1 MHLWVYSYLHTLKV
15 ANVRLIS
22 ILHEE
27 GLMRETPDLQLV
39 LFECSSLLTWAS
51 LNKDFQKPSHGFD
64 CVCPTLPPT
73 GSVMLDWRLSCLL
86 LQAAVLLLLSK
97 GERMCPTT
105 CRCEGKIVYCE
116 SGIFQD
122 VPVNI
127 TTGCQGLS
135 LRYNSL
141 LVLLP
146 YQFAHLNQL
155 VWLYLDHNSINAID
169 VLAFH
174 GVRRLKELILSSNK
188 ITHLYNNTFS
198 AIPNLRNLDLSYNQ
212 LQSLQPGHFHG
223 LRKLQ
228 NLHLRSNGL
237 KQILIRT
244 FLECRSL
251 EFLDL
256 GYNRLRSITRTTF
269 FGLFKLKELRLEHNQ
284 FSRINFF
291 IFPRLTNLQGL
302 YLQWNRIRSISQG
315 VPWIWQ
321 KLQKLDLSGNEIQML
336 DPAVFQ
342 CMPNLQMLNLESNK
356 LSNVPVEVVA
366 AWTSLTTISL
376 AGNAWD
382 CSPGICPL
390 MGWLRTFRN
399 SKDINMICSSP
410 KSVQSERVVDIVRNY
425 SICVDIS
432 TMFPTTTLIVLSSTQ
447 TVNITTRPASS
458 GFTDLTHTVSP
469 SKKLSS
475 SSVRPRGTDRKTA
488 EFTTGSFTS
497 RIPPETPTSFI
508 PELQFEHMSFH
519 KIIAGSVALFLSVS
533 LILLVIY
540 VSWKR
545 YPNTMRQLQQHSVNH
560 KRRKKAHKQEQ
571 DLNSQLQ
578 EYYLNYHSNSE
589 TIDSLVNETRPCT
602 CTISGSIECEVW
614 ATHSTFRE
622 T

>member
-1 MHLWVYSYLHTLKV
+1 MCSLFISFRGLLLHSVT
-15 ANVRLIS
+15 
-22 ILHEE
+22 
-27 GLMRETPDLQLV
+27 M
-39 LFECSSLLTWAS
+39 
-51 LNKDFQKPSHGFD
+51 
-64 CVCPTLPPT
+64 
-73 GSVMLDWRLSCLL
+73 GSVMLDWRVSCLL

-97 GERMCPTT
+97 GERMCPAS

-122 VPVNI
+122 IPENI

-135 LRYNSL
+135 MRYNNL

-155 VWLYLDHNSINAID
+155 IWLYLDHNSINAVD
-169 VLAFH
+169 ALAFH

-188 ITHLYNNTFS
+188 INHLHNNTFS

-212 LQSLQPGHFHG
+212 LQYLQPGHFNG

-256 GYNRLRSITRTTF
+256 GYNRLRSLTRTTF
-269 FGLFKLKELRLEHNQ
+269 LGLFKLKELHLEHNQ

-291 IFPRLTNLQGL
+291 IFPRLTDLQAL

-315 VPWIWQ
+315 VPWTWH
-321 KLQKLDLSGNEIQML
+321 KLQKLDLSGNEIQIL

-356 LSNVPVEVVA
+356 LSSVPVEAVA
-366 AWTSLTTISL
+366 AWTSLTMISL

-382 CSPGICPL
+382 CSPSICPL
-390 MGWLRTFRN
+390 MAWLKTFRD
-399 SKDINMICSSP
+399 SKDISMICSSP
-410 KSVQSERVVDIVRNY
+410 KSVQGERVVDVVRNH
-425 SICVDIS
+425 STCVAMS
-432 TMFPTTTLIVLSSTQ
+432 NVFTTTALILLTPAQV
-447 TVNITTRPASS
+447 VNVSPQPSPS
-458 GFTDLTHTVSP
+458 GVTDLTRSASP
-469 SKKLSS
+469 AQRLTPSPVHPSW
-475 SSVRPRGTDRKTA
+475 TARKTT
-488 EFTTGSFTS
+488 ESTTMSSTTPIS
-497 RIPPETPTSFI
+497 PEPPTSFI
-508 PELQFEHMSFH
+508 PEPQFEHMAFH

-540 VSWKR
+540 VSWR
-545 YPNTMRQLQQHSVNH
+545 HYPNTMRQLQQHSVNH
-560 KRRKKAHKQEQ
+560 KRRKKARKQEQ

-578 EYYLNYHSNSE
+578 EYYLSYHSNSE
-589 TIDSLVNETRPCT
+589 TLDSLVNETRPCT
-602 CTISGSIECEVW
+602 CTISGSIECEV
-614 ATHSTFRE
+614 
-622 T
+622 

>member
-1 MHLWVYSYLHTLKV
+1 M
-15 ANVRLIS
+15 
-22 ILHEE
+22 
-27 GLMRETPDLQLV
+27 
-39 LFECSSLLTWAS
+39 CSSSIYYRGLLLLS
-51 LNKDFQKPSHGFD
+51 LAM
-64 CVCPTLPPT
+64 

-97 GERMCPTT
+97 GERMCPAS

-116 SGIFQD
+116 SGIFHD
-122 VPVNI
+122 IPENI

-135 LRYNSL
+135 LRYNNL

-155 VWLYLDHNSINAID
+155 IWLYLDHNSITAID
-169 VLAFH
+169 ALAFH

-188 ITHLYNNTFS
+188 ITHLHNNTFS

-212 LQSLQPGHFHG
+212 LQSLQPGHFYG

-237 KQILIRT
+237 KQILVRT

-256 GYNRLRSITRTTF
+256 GYNRLRSLTRTTF
-269 FGLFKLKELRLEHNQ
+269 LGLFKLKELHLEHNQ

-291 IFPRLTNLQGL
+291 IFPRLTNLQAL
-302 YLQWNRIRSISQG
+302 YLQWNRIRSINQG
-315 VPWIWQ
+315 VPWTWH
-321 KLQKLDLSGNEIQML
+321 KLQRLDLSGNEIQML

-342 CMPNLQMLNLESNK
+342 CMPNLQILNLESNK
-356 LSNVPVEVVA
+356 LSSVPVEAVA

-382 CSPGICPL
+382 CSPSICPL
-390 MGWLRTFRN
+390 MGWLQTIRD
-399 SKDINMICSSP
+399 SKDISMICSSP
-410 KSVQSERVVDIVRNY
+410 KSVQGERVVDIVRNQ
-425 SICVDIS
+425 STCVFS
-432 TMFPTTTLIVLSSTQ
+432 TIAPIILTTTPV
-447 TVNITTRPASS
+447 VNITTHPSAPGVTELARTESPVQRLTAS
-458 GFTDLTHTVSP
+458 P
-469 SKKLSS
+469 
-475 SSVRPRGTDRKTA
+475 VRPSGMDRKTT
-488 EFTTGSFTS
+488 EFTTPSSTS
-497 RIPPETPTSFI
+497 PISLEPPTSFI
-508 PELQFEHMSFH
+508 PELPFEHMAFH

-540 VSWKR
+540 VSWRR

-560 KRRKKAHKQEQ
+560 KRRKKARKQEQ

-578 EYYLNYHSNSE
+578 EYYLSYHSNSE
-589 TIDSLVNETRPCT
+589 TMDSLVNETRPCT
-602 CTISGSIECEVW
+602 CTISGSIECEV
-614 ATHSTFRE
+614 
-622 T
+622 

>member
-1 MHLWVYSYLHTLKV
+1 M
-15 ANVRLIS
+15 
-22 ILHEE
+22 
-27 GLMRETPDLQLV
+27 
-39 LFECSSLLTWAS
+39 
-51 LNKDFQKPSHGFD
+51 
-64 CVCPTLPPT
+64 

-86 LQAAVLLLLSK
+86 LQAAFLLLLSS
-97 GERMCPTT
+97 GERMCPTS

-122 VPVNI
+122 IPVNI

-155 VWLYLDHNSINAID
+155 VWLYLDHNSINTID
-169 VLAFH
+169 VLAFQ

-188 ITHLYNNTFS
+188 ITFLHNNTFS
-198 AIPNLRNLDLSYNQ
+198 VIPNLRNLDLSYNQ

-237 KQILIRT
+237 KQIFFRT
-244 FLECRSL
+244 FMECRSL

-256 GYNRLRSITRTTF
+256 GYNRLRSVTRTTF
-269 FGLFKLKELRLEHNQ
+269 LGLFKLRELHLEHNQ

-291 IFPRLTNLQGL
+291 IFPRLTNLQAL

-315 VPWIWQ
+315 SPWTWQ

-342 CMPNLQMLNLESNK
+342 CMPNLQTLNLESNK
-356 LSNVPVEVVA
+356 LSSAPVEVVA

-382 CSPGICPL
+382 CSFSICPL
-390 MGWLRTFRN
+390 MGWLRTFRD

-410 KSVQSERVVDIVRNY
+410 KSVQGERVVDVVRNY
-425 SICVDIS
+425 SVCVDVSSMFSS
-432 TMFPTTTLIVLSSTQ
+432 TTVITLSSTQ
-447 TVNITTRPASS
+447 MENITSWPAPS
-458 GFTDLTHTVSP
+458 GLTDLTHTLSP
-469 SKKLSS
+469 SKKLTT
-475 SSVRPRGTDRKTA
+475 SVRPRGTNRKTV
-488 EFTTGSFTS
+488 EITTVSFTS
-497 RIPPETPTSFI
+497 HISPETSTSFI

-602 CTISGSIECEVW
+602 CTISGSIECEV
-614 ATHSTFRE
+614 
-622 T
+622 

>member
-1 MHLWVYSYLHTLKV
+1 MCSLSVSF
-15 ANVRLIS
+15 R
-22 ILHEE
+22 
-27 GLMRETPDLQLV
+27 GL
-39 LFECSSLLTWAS
+39 LL
-51 LNKDFQKPSHGFD
+51 PSA
-64 CVCPTLPPT
+64 TM

-86 LQAAVLLLLSK
+86 LQAAVLLLLGK
-97 GERMCPTT
+97 GERVCPAS

-122 VPVNI
+122 IPENI

-135 LRYNSL
+135 LRYNNL

-155 VWLYLDHNSINAID
+155 IWLYLDHNSIDAID
-169 VLAFH
+169 ALAFH

-188 ITHLYNNTFS
+188 ITHLHNNTFS

-212 LQSLQPGHFHG
+212 LQSLQPGHFYG

-256 GYNRLRSITRTTF
+256 GYNRLRSLTRTTF
-269 FGLFKLKELRLEHNQ
+269 LGLFKLKELHLEHNQ

-291 IFPRLTNLQGL
+291 IFPRLTNLQAL

-315 VPWIWQ
+315 VPWTWH
-321 KLQKLDLSGNEIQML
+321 KLQKLDLSGNDIQIL

-342 CMPNLQMLNLESNK
+342 CMPNLQILNLESNK
-356 LSNVPVEVVA
+356 LSSVPVEAVA

-382 CSPGICPL
+382 CSPSICPL
-390 MGWLRTFRN
+390 MAWLKTFRD
-399 SKDINMICSSP
+399 SKDISMICSSP
-410 KSVQSERVVDIVRNY
+410 KSVQGEKVVDVVRNH
-425 SICVDIS
+425 STCVDMS
-432 TMFPTTTLIVLSSTQ
+432 NVFTTTAVIILTSGQ
-447 TVNITTRPASS
+447 DVNTTARPFPS
-458 GFTDLTHTVSP
+458 GVTDLTRSESP
-469 SKKLSS
+469 AQRLTPPP
-475 SSVRPRGTDRKTA
+475 VRPSGTDRKTT
-488 EFTTGSFTS
+488 EFTTMSSTS
-497 RIPPETPTSFI
+497 PISPEPPTSFI
-508 PELQFEHMSFH
+508 PELQFEHMAFH

-540 VSWKR
+540 VSWRR
-545 YPNTMRQLQQHSVNH
+545 YPNTVRQLQQHSVNH
-560 KRRKKAHKQEQ
+560 KRRKKARKQEQ

-578 EYYLNYHSNSE
+578 EYYLSYHSNSE
-589 TIDSLVNETRPCT
+589 TMDSLVNEPRPCT
-602 CTISGSIECEVW
+602 CTISGSIECEV
-614 ATHSTFRE
+614 
-622 T
+622 